1 MSKIKDLVAEVNN
14 IDDLKPEPHKYDK
27 AFYDAVRAET
37 IKRIGEQVYAK
48 TLHWGDLR
56 EWLRGNA
63 EYTTE
68 EEENDYGK
76 KATIWH
82 FENFTDLCWEACE
95 DTLND
100 YIEDQHLDLTDKEY
114 SDILYYARDWLA
126 DALSDFESECIQ
138 DMLSDKKY
146 ELDEL
151 AERNGQC

>member
-1 MSKIKDLVAEVNN
+1 MSKIKDLVAIKEG
-14 IDDLKPEPHKYDK
+14 IDDLMPEPQKYDK
-27 AFYDAVRAET
+27 AFYDAVQQAD

-48 TLHWGDLR
+48 TLHWEGLR

-63 EYTTE
+63 EYTV
-68 EEENDYGK
+68 GK
-76 KATIWH
+76 DDEGHDEIY

-100 YIEDQHLDLTDKEY
+100 YIEDQHLDLNDSEY
-114 SDILYYARDWLA
+114 HDILEYARDWLA
-126 DALSDFESECIQ
+126 DALADFEEECIQ
-138 DMLSDKKY
+138 DVASDKKY